1 MNLLGYVINLYRET
15 MHLIITKNS
24 FFELSTVFNKPPSF
38 LQDEM
43 RSCGMNTFEQH
54 TGEDCWV
61 NLSYTVVAFTKQ
73 LMSFLEEGIKL
84 YFPELH
90 MVLLESLREII
101 LVAVQHVDYS
111 LRCEQDPEKKAFIM
125 QNATFLHDTVLPVVE
140 RRFEEGIGKS
150 AKQLQDLRKST
161 RPVRVNPEST
171 TSLV

>member
-1 MNLLGYVINLYRET
+1 
-15 MHLIITKNS
+15 
-24 FFELSTVFNKPPSF
+24 
-38 LQDEM
+38 M
-43 RSCGMNTFEQH
+43 RSCGMSSFEQY
-54 TGEDCWV
+54 TGDDCWV
-61 NLSYTVVAFTKQ
+61 NLSYTIVAFTKQ
-73 LMSFLEEGIKL
+73 MMSFLEEGMKL

-111 LRCEQDPEKKAFIM
+111 LRCEQDPEKKAFIV

-140 RRFEEGIGKS
+140 RRFEEGVGKP

-161 RPVRVNPEST
+161 RPVRINPEST